1 MDYTLKGNQLEK
13 LAETVQPLD
22 SQVERSSDFISVN
35 KNQDRNLNIL
45 GKLSSGVR
53 GRERRAKQKTSK
65 SSTHREAVSYSYK
78 EKSNSQGT
86 SDTLVTHKIDGKVVE
101 VEFKD
106 VRQKSQGNSL
116 YPLPS
121 PIPPSQTP
129 QKNKIAVNWSNAE
142 NLSDLPSYQDSDSNL
157 LPIKESGE
165 ISETKES
172 GESSRSKSSSNSI
185 STNTIEDLTS
195 KLKCNSKSFILPNK
209 IQSEMHD
216 NEDQSSSNSSN
227 SHEES
232 ASKGWEAKAA
242 RDRAAGMPEGP
253 LKYESYKRIFRT
265 ELDAC
270 KDKCSISFKNMK
282 ILKTSSSSK
291 SEKLYSSPKD
301 ALDDGCTPE
310 DIIEAFLKELD
321 SAELVN
327 ELKDLGK
334 FDASL
339 RCV

>member
-45 GKLSSGVR
+45 GKLSSGAR
-53 GRERRAKQKTSK
+53 GRERRAKQKA
-65 SSTHREAVSYSYK
+65 STGTTDPLIYREGSNCSYK
-78 EKSNSQGT
+78 EKPNSQGT
-86 SDTLVTHKIDGKVVE
+86 RDTLVTHNIDGKEVVVE
-101 VEFKD
+101 FRD
-106 VRQKSQGNSL
+106 VRKKDQGNSL
-116 YPLPS
+116 FPLPS

-129 QKNKIAVNWSNAE
+129 QKNRKVVNWSNAE
-142 NLSDLPSYQDSDSNL
+142 NLSNLPSFQDSDSNL
-157 LPIKESGE
+157 QPIKESGE

-172 GESSRSKSSSNSI
+172 GGSKSSSSYF
-185 STNTIEDLTS
+185 STNTLEDLTS
-195 KLKCNSKSFILPNK
+195 KLKCHSKSFILPNK
-209 IQSEMHD
+209 LEGEMHD
-216 NEDQSSSNSSN
+216 NEHQSSSGSSS
-227 SHEES
+227 SHES
-232 ASKGWEAKAA
+232 ASKQWEEKAA

-265 ELDAC
+265 ELDSC
-270 KDKCSISFKNMK
+270 KERCSISFKNMK
-282 ILKTSSSSK
+282 ILKSSSSSK
-291 SEKLYSSPKD
+291 SEKCYATPKD
-301 ALDDGCTPE
+301 ALDDGCSPE